1 MTDYV
6 QQVLD
11 DLDRKGDYQ
20 PRTYKFYREQCQC
33 VLAYMKE
40 ELPGKDPSNLSKDDL
55 KRLMQ
60 SLRGDFAVSTQ
71 RGYITAL
78 RYMCRLNGNDVFV
91 GFQIR
96 YPTDTRPNVDWLTYE
111 QAQSLMNMWKTPLE
125 DMIVVL
131 ELLHGFRRVEVIRL
145 RLNDIHFDRGY
156 IDVRGKGK
164 LGGKLRSVPMHPD
177 FERAYHR
184 WMVERAELSRGVAH
198 VKENHVLVYRGK
210 DSIKHYEEM
219 KGGAIDNHL
228 KELSDRAGFAFSNH
242 TLRRTFGRELYR
254 SEVSIVVIA
263 TILGHNS
270 IQTTMKYLGISMDD
284 MSAAME
290 KFRLK
295 RDE

>member
-1 MTDYV
+1 MNDYV

-20 PRTYKFYREQCQC
+20 PRTYKFYREQCKC
-33 VLAYMKE
+33 VLAYLE
-40 ELPGKDPSNLSKDDL
+40 EVLPGKDPSNLDKADL
-55 KRLMQ
+55 KLFMQ
-60 SLRGDFAVSTQ
+60 SLRRDYAVSTQ
-71 RGYITAL
+71 RGYVTAL
-78 RYMCRLNGNDVFV
+78 RYMCRLNGNDVFN
-91 GFQIR
+91 GFQVR

-111 QAQSLMNMWKTPLE
+111 QAQELLNMWKTPLE

-145 RLNDIHFDRGY
+145 RLRDIHLDRGY
-156 IDVRGKGK
+156 IEVRGKGK

-177 FERAYHR
+177 FERAYRR
-184 WMVERAELSRGVAH
+184 WMEERHTICKGIVQP
-198 VKENHVLVYRGK
+198 KEDHVLVYRGK
-210 DSIKHYEEM
+210 GRIKHYEEM
-219 KGGAIDNHL
+219 KGGGIDHHI
-228 KELSDRAGFAFSNH
+228 KELSDRAGFSFSNH

-270 IQTTMKYLGISMDD
+270 TQTTMKYLGISLDD
-284 MSAAME
+284 MSQAME

-295 RDE
+295 RVE